1 MYDVKIDTKKNGG
14 MVKRRAG
21 AAKRGVKKFKGIL

>member
-21 AAKRGVKKFKGIL
+21 ALKRGIKKFKGIF